1 MIGDYI
7 RELKAAI
14 DEVLEREVEVLAK
27 GCVSDYEEYRYRTGF
42 IAGLKRANIAIDE
55 TKQLFLEADDE

>member
-27 GCVSDYEEYRYRTGF
+27 GCVGNYEEYRYRTGF
-42 IAGLKRANIAIDE
+42 IAGLRRAKVAIDE